1 MTTMHAPNLTV
12 PSCVLADRC
21 RPGISPCLCR
31 RTSRCAGGRSRS
43 PRPRLCTHTP
53 YGRHCAA
60 HVAPRDRL
68 LFAHDVDSAPCMHG
82 VSPTGSLRRAR
93 LVHAGRMANSERRHV
108 EAAWHGVACRKFAT
122 TKQAEMIDINFK
134 QLTRIYPVGAAT
146 QSPPQSRWRGLLR
159 PTSDRAG
166 GYSSL
171 LSLHCVRLLATNART
186 PTCAGGCHHRRACAR
201 THRTMT
207 PCRAGLRVRRDALA
221 GDRLV
226 FSRRRSGRFPA
237 PPVWLPHARAS
248 LVADCRI
255 RKPSRR
261 TELPDV
267 YDADV
272 GQPREVQGERQLRV
286 RVAGLSRTDRTRRR

>member
-1 MTTMHAPNLTV
+1 MRVQAPRALRCHLGQLVATSSGVPNGRGATTSRDGMHPGMTTMHAPNLTV

-31 RTSRCAGGRSRS
+31 RTSKCAGGRSRS
-43 PRPRLCTHTP
+43 PRPRLCNHTP
-53 YGRHCAA
+53 SGRHCAA

-186 PTCAGGCHHRRACAR
+186 PTCAGGCHTGGPAH
-201 THRTMT
+201 
-207 PCRAGLRVRRDALA
+207 GL
-221 GDRLV
+221 
-226 FSRRRSGRFPA
+226 
-237 PPVWLPHARAS
+237 
-248 LVADCRI
+248 I
-255 RKPSRR
+255 
-261 TELPDV
+261 EL
-267 YDADV
+267 
-272 GQPREVQGERQLRV
+272 
-286 RVAGLSRTDRTRRR
+286 